1 MSFLNR
7 IKRIAKYMSFEEFRF
22 DLEYLWFRLQERK
35 YIAAKTPELREIDDL
50 VRNDEKCDMNAKGR
64 LVSIIIPSKDNPKLL
79 SDLLKSV
86 REKEG
91 SLHPEIIVVDN
102 GSSNENRRIY
112 EEIAKREEAS
122 YLYNKEKFN
131 FSKMCNE
138 GSKQATGDLL
148 LFLNDDMKVISDNFL
163 EPLAKTVL
171 EEKSGAVG
179 SLLLFE
185 NNAIQHAGLS
195 GGFFPMHLH
204 YEESEESID
213 YLPKLY
219 QAPEVT
225 GACLM
230 VRKEVF
236 QLVGGF
242 DEELPNHYN
251 DVDLCLKLLEAG
263 YFNMV
268 RKDVKLYHL
277 ESFTRGKGIDMTKE
291 ERKAWIKAH
300 EYLLSRHYDTLLVV

>member
-112 EEIAKREEAS
+112 EEIAKRLPTFIIRRNSIFQKCAMRAAS
-122 YLYNKEKFN
+122 
-131 FSKMCNE
+131 
-138 GSKQATGDLL
+138 
-148 LFLNDDMKVISDNFL
+148 
-163 EPLAKTVL
+163 
-171 EEKSGAVG
+171 
-179 SLLLFE
+179 
-185 NNAIQHAGLS
+185 
-195 GGFFPMHLH
+195 
-204 YEESEESID
+204 
-213 YLPKLY
+213 
-219 QAPEVT
+219 
-225 GACLM
+225 
-230 VRKEVF
+230 
-236 QLVGGF
+236 
-242 DEELPNHYN
+242 
-251 DVDLCLKLLEAG
+251 KLLEIFF
-263 YFNMV
+263 YF
-268 RKDVKLYHL
+268 
-277 ESFTRGKGIDMTKE
+277 
-291 ERKAWIKAH
+291 
-300 EYLLSRHYDTLLVV
+300 